1 MDRELN
7 VVATLSDYKKALKNF
22 IKGTVKAG
30 IFLKADTGKAVY
42 TVTKETE
49 GDQKFVEVAICGGDG
64 NYAEYAVEVST
75 RVYNKVD
82 DKLFAGIIEQM
93 NKRKNFAGMEVNF

>member
-7 VVATLSDYKKALKNF
+7 MIATLSDYKKALKTF
-22 IKGTVKAG
+22 IKGTIKAG

-42 TVTKETE
+42 TVSKETE
-49 GDQKFVEVAICGGDG
+49 GDQKFVEIAICSDG
-64 NYAEYAVEVST
+64 NYAEFAVEVST

-82 DKLFAGIIEQM
+82 DKLFAGIIDQM